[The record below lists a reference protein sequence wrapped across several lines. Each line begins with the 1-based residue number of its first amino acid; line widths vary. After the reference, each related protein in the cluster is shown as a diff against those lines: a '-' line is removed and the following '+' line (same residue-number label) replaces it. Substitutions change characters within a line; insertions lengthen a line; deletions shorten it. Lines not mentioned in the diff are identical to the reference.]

1 MKHLDPVI
9 KKFLIQ
15 RAVSEVAEA
24 QKDIESRHIQ
34 AILQLFERQTGR
46 QIDLPYSITAK
57 KECMRESCLQKMIR
71 KSYLYIRKKKRKEE
85 SDSVL
90 CLQIPGETQIPGTNL
105 KICCTISGENEK
117 NSAKEIPQKAT
128 RNALIMI

>member
-57 KECMRESCLQKMIR
+57 KECMRESCLQKDDKKVISVHQ
-71 KSYLYIRKKKRKEE
+71 KEKKKRRE
-85 SDSVL
+85 
-90 CLQIPGETQIPGTNL
+90 
-105 KICCTISGENEK
+105 
-117 NSAKEIPQKAT
+117 
-128 RNALIMI
+128 